1 MKFLSISVIALCELA
16 TSMDVTSNS
25 KLLDWADYEDK
36 LRKRDQY
43 IISPNVSPGVAASNS
58 DQYIISPGVAASKS
72 YSSKKEKSR
81 KGKSSKSKKSKVKKG
96 SKSSKSS
103 TPAPVVAPT
112 PSPVGVTPAPVPGPT
127 PQPVAP
133 TPAPITPTRAPT
145 NSPTPGVNSAVI
157 FVCSAECGA
166 VAADVTQ
173 QDFLDALGP
182 GGEAQIAGGTAC
194 GDVCNPGPA
203 PIRRKLQTVDPGI
216 NQLTILN
223 LVSFTLTD
231 AEMLQ
236 LCKDELPGTSSLTAP
251 PTFPPTDAPTTSL
264 YPTTSQYP
272 SESPR
277 RLLSTKVEMGL
288 LSTKVE
294 MECECNLDGIT
305 VSCISPEH
313 EESCLCHKG
322 DVICVE

>member
-194 GDVCNPGPA
+194 GDVCNPGPG
-203 PIRRKLQTVDPGI
+203 RRLQTAPTGVS
-216 NQLTILN
+216 QLTILN